1 MLVNTELNDTNISAI
16 NVKVIPIAAYSVN
29 VCKFSKGELN
39 TLDRIIKRE
48 LRSKQMLGKQAS
60 ERDLPKKRT
69 WRKRIKI
76 NERCMQ
82 ASKTARGMLHVQ
94 VVISVD
100 PNCLE
105 KENIEARKYCYDRST
120 NNNGRSRPE
129 IKIRGQRN
137 TIGC

>member
-48 LRSKQMLGKQAS
+48 LKSKQMLGKQAS

-76 NERCMQ
+76 NEGMY
-82 ASKTARGMLHVQ
+82 ASKQDCTWNAACPSR
-94 VVISVD
+94 
-100 PNCLE
+100 
-105 KENIEARKYCYDRST
+105 NIGGSKLPGEGKH
-120 NNNGRSRPE
+120 
-129 IKIRGQRN
+129 
-137 TIGC
+137 